1 MDKVKLI
8 KIKVFLVSFFI
19 LGIITIPSVS
29 IAEMQIEV
37 QENEIDVETIPYNP
51 QPYKEVTV
59 NLSSYATD
67 LNKAIITWQGESG
80 TVLSGIGKT
89 SYTFTAPGPNS
100 STYFDIS
107 VTPVNSMST
116 INKRIVISPSEIE
129 IMWESVSGYTPPFY
143 RGKSLPTKG
152 STIKAVAIPNT
163 DTIKSG
169 SGSLSYTW
177 KSDDK
182 TVQEASGY
190 NKNYYIFKNGLLDTT
205 NEITVV
211 ASSVAGNYGAES
223 TAEIPIY
230 EPKLIFYKRSPTEG
244 ILYNG
249 ALYKEATET
258 EDEIA
263 IVAEPYFLSTK
274 GNENNLS
281 YSWKINGE
289 DIETPSKKTELTLRP
304 TSRGGYAT
312 IRLEIENIKELFQSI
327 SSNLKL
333 NM

>member
-8 KIKVFLVSFFI
+8 KIKVFLVAFFI